1 MCRSVGAEV
10 TQRVAVVLGATG
22 RLQMAAQPARRRGG
36 HHGATVM
43 VLETIPCKYSPM
55 TRLSQIQPDDWDPEL
70 RQAVRPE
77 SRTPLE
83 NGLMRYFA
91 HRPELAKGLMAFS
104 GQLKRHRQLDSRLV
118 ELVRLRIAF
127 HNQCR
132 SCMAIRYTDAVEAG
146 LNEDLVCSL
155 ERPADAPDLTDAEKV
170 AIRFG
175 ELFATN
181 HLAIDD
187 ALFDELRVHFTEG
200 QIMELAMNVSL
211 FVGVGRLGAVLHM
224 VEELPEAFRSDGG
237 TLAPWGNESI
247 IVT

>member
-1 MCRSVGAEV
+1 M
-10 TQRVAVVLGATG
+10 
-22 RLQMAAQPARRRGG
+22 
-36 HHGATVM
+36 
-43 VLETIPCKYSPM
+43 
-55 TRLSQIQPDDWDPEL
+55 
-70 RQAVRPE
+70 VRPE
-77 SRTPLE
+77 SRTALE

-104 GQLKRHRQLDSRLV
+104 GTLKRNRQLDDRLV

-132 SCMAIRYTDAVEAG
+132 SCMAIRYTDALDAG
-146 LNEDLVCSL
+146 LDEELVCSL
-155 ERPADAPDLTDAEKV
+155 ERPYDAPGLTDREKV

-187 ALFDELRVHFTEG
+187 ALFEQLHEHFTEG
-200 QIMELAMNVSL
+200 EIVELAMNVSL

-224 VEELPEAFRSDGG
+224 VEELPDAFRSEDAAPL
-237 TLAPWGNESI
+237 TPWGNESI
-247 IVT
+247 VVT